1 MLVCSVQTDGINID
15 EMLQYDKILDLRRL
29 SCNNV
34 HVMARYLFV
43 PSHRLGAILYCTYN
57 TASAKVFRISI
68 HSLYA
73 DLDPAFPQKVLEP
86 DPEVLNGLL
95 KKIPTVILFLNPLNF
110 SCYKKISFC
119 EGKKLLQN

>member
-43 PSHRLGAILYCTYN
+43 PSHPPGAIYSM
-57 TASAKVFRISI
+57 AAARIFRISGY
-68 HSLYA
+68 SLYKN
-73 DLDPAFPQKVLEP
+73 LDPAFSKR
-86 DPEVLNGLL
+86 
-95 KKIPTVILFLNPLNF
+95 F
-110 SCYKKISFC
+110 
-119 EGKKLLQN
+119 

>member
-43 PSHRLGAILYCTYN
+43 PFHPPQSFGLGLIL
-57 TASAKVFRISI
+57 VGWIRIRI
-68 HSLYA
+68 QEG
-73 DLDPAFPQKVLEP
+73 QKE
-86 DPEVLNGLL
+86 
-95 KKIPTVILFLNPLNF
+95 
-110 SCYKKISFC
+110 
-119 EGKKLLQN
+119 LQK